1 MFSAH
6 LWTPL
11 KSVLT
16 LLVAKST
23 LSFYCLLCRVW
34 ASGAPHYGPS
44 PAESQQ
50 EFSRRSGGGPGGHG
64 GDDDDDKKSEHS
76 SFPPLVFEPVLLS
89 PPHSTITLCFRS
101 PTRHPPTSG
110 LLYGLLPVPGTSS
123 FANLFQVFA
132 AMLLSQWGLSPL
144 PYYTYNHLSP
154 AVSPLRFSKL
164 PPNLHTSTHPHFTY
178 FLPPLLWNRDSLR
191 VETFVRVSTPVSLGL
206 TQ

>member
-11 KSVLT
+11 KPVLT
-16 LLVAKST
+16 LLVARST

-34 ASGAPHYGPS
+34 AYRAPHYGPS
-44 PAESQQ
+44 PAASQQ
-50 EFSRRSGGGPGGHG
+50 EFIGEAVVVLVVMVVMMMMI
-64 GDDDDDKKSEHS
+64 KSLNS

-123 FANLFQVFA
+123 FPNLFQVFA

-154 AVSPLRFSKL
+154 AVSPLCFSKL